1 MKMTKKQKIALSTGT
16 ITALVILGACGD
28 SVTQVTNVGI
38 ESVASYKELPECN
51 DRNDGEPYYVKDS
64 SSMYL
69 CTGNSWKK
77 MNGETGATGKE
88 GSSCTV
94 SALENGSGY
103 EVLCGGKKVG
113 TLLNG
118 AKGETG
124 ANGTSCSAETTADGI
139 KVYCGGEYIG
149 ILTNGPKGS
158 KGDDGKSCSAAAA
171 SDGIVVSCGGEYV
184 GTLTNGS
191 NGAPGENCSIE
202 EVSVGAKITCG
213 EKTVTITNG
222 TGSKGDDCMGEALA
236 NGNIQITCGTTVI
249 GEIRNGTPGVNG
261 KSAYEIALDYGF
273 VGTEAQWLQSL
284 KGAAG
289 ANGTSCTVK
298 ANATV
303 DGFDLTCGEN
313 TVVIKNGKAGTNCT
327 VQEKAAGSYDL
338 VCGGSTVTI
347 KDGATGAAG
356 TGCTVKE
363 SSTAGAYDLK
373 CGENVVTVKDGAAGA
388 NGTSCTVQ
396 TSTTADGYD
405 LKCGESTVTI
415 KNGVAGTSCT
425 VQKNTTDGGYDL
437 DCGGSTV
444 TIKDGAT
451 GAAGT
456 GCTVKESSTAEA
468 YDLQCGDNVVTV
480 KNGAT
485 GANGKSAYE
494 LAVDNGFNG
503 TLSQWLESLN
513 GTSCTVKAVS
523 DGYDVY
529 CGDEKV
535 GSLTNGGK
543 GDKGDD
549 CDVATGTDGA
559 AYDIVCGGTTK
570 GHLYN
575 GANCTVTS
583 SASGATIQCGTGPA
597 VSVTNGTSCYTSST
611 STGYDVYCGSEKVGS
626 LSNGGKGDTG
636 ADGKSC
642 DVATGTDGA
651 AYDIVCGGTT
661 KGHLYNGAG
670 CTITPTSSGSH
681 MVKCGDADAVEITNG
696 TNGTNGYN
704 CWIANGATTGTYDV
718 VCGDPQI
725 TSTQTRQTLRDGKNG
740 DPGTGCSVSPADDGA
755 FIQCGSSSSVK
766 INNGSSGSRGAPG
779 TSCTVTQEG
788 NGARVK
794 CGENDTGVL
803 IEKGATGAQGDG
815 CTTTDTHDGYIKVTC
830 GTGSNKTE
838 TTMFK
843 AACGSDPFDPD
854 SSLCD
859 VRDGKLYK
867 TVYIGETNSK
877 QRWMAKNLNYNTSN
891 SWCGGGVHEGTAEGD
906 CSVYGRL
913 YTQSAAL
920 TACPGGWHL
929 PSKAEFETLIR
940 YAGGGTNPT
949 NTAGDSTYPVYVT
962 AGAGVKLKSTSN
974 LWTGSTDAA
983 KGMDEYGFA
992 ALPAGYRHYSNS
1004 KFYYV
1009 GEYAYFWSSTTGGY
1023 GAYYMALRYDN
1034 AYASLRTNNVG
1045 YGFSVRCLKD

>member
-1 MKMTKKQKIALSTGT
+1 MKMTKKQKIALSAGT

-28 SVTQVTNVGI
+28 SVTQVMNVGI

-124 ANGTSCSAETTADGI
+124 ANGTSCSAETTTDGI

-236 NGNIQITCGTTVI
+236 NGNIQITCGATVI

-289 ANGTSCTVK
+289 ANGTSCTVQ

-327 VQEKAAGSYDL
+327 VQQKAAGSYDL
-338 VCGGSTVTI
+338 VCGGSAVTI
-347 KDGATGAAG
+347 KDGAAG
-356 TGCTVKE
+356 TGCTVKN

-373 CGENVVTVKDGAAGA
+373 CGESVVTVKDGAAGA

-415 KNGVAGTSCT
+415 KNGVAGTNCT

-451 GAAGT
+451 GATGT
-456 GCTVKESSTAEA
+456 GCTVEESTTANA
-468 YDLQCGDNVVTV
+468 YDLKCGDNVVTV

-494 LAVDNGFNG
+494 LAVENGFNG
-503 TLSQWLESLN
+503 TLSQWLESLR
-513 GTSCTVKAVS
+513 GTSCTVNAIS
-523 DGYDVY
+523 DGYEVL
-529 CGDEKV
+529 CEGMKV
-535 GSLTNGGK
+535 GELHNGTNGTNGTNGDDCSGALQDDGSIVISCGGELVGTLAKGTK

-549 CDVATGTDGA
+549 C
-559 AYDIVCGGTTK
+559 
-570 GHLYN
+570 
-575 GANCTVTS
+575 TVSS
-583 SASGATIQCGTGPA
+583 SASGATIQCGNGTPVEIANG
-597 VSVTNGTSCYTSST
+597 TNGS
-611 STGYDVYCGSEKVGS
+611 
-626 LSNGGKGDTG
+626 
-636 ADGKSC
+636 DGKS
-642 DVATGTDGA
+642 AYELAKEKGFTGTLEEWLASLVGSSGSQGP
-651 AYDIVCGGTT
+651 IGSSGS
-661 KGHLYNGAG
+661 KGDKGDPGVG

-696 TNGTNGYN
+696 TNGTNGTS
-704 CWIANGATTGTYDV
+704 CTIVTSTTEGYDYDV
-718 VCGDPQI
+718 KCGEAVMGH
-725 TSTQTRQTLRDGKNG
+725 LKNGDQGPIGSSGSKGDKG
-740 DPGTGCSVSPADDGA
+740 DPGTGCTVTPADDGA
-755 FIQCGSSSSVK
+755 LIQCGSSSSVK
-766 INNGSSGSRGAPG
+766 INNGSSGS
-779 TSCTVTQEG
+779 
-788 NGARVK
+788 K
-794 CGENDTGVL
+794 
-803 IEKGATGAQGDG
+803 GDG
-815 CTTTDTHDGYIKVTC
+815 CTTTDTHDGYITVTC
-830 GTGSNKTE
+830 GTGDNKTE

-913 YTQSAAL
+913 YTQAAAL

-940 YAGGGTNPT
+940 YAGGGADPT
-949 NTAGDSTYPVYVT
+949 NSGDATYPNYVT
-962 AGAGVKLKSTSN
+962 AGAGANLKSTSD
-974 LWTGSTDAA
+974 LWTASTDDA
-983 KGMDEYGFA
+983 KGKDLYGFA
-992 ALPAGYRHYSNS
+992 GLPAGARNLSYS

-1009 GEYAYFWSSTTGGY
+1009 GTYGFFWSSTAGGY
-1023 GAYYMALRYDN
+1023 GAYYMHLYNGN
-1034 AYASLRTNNVG
+1034 ANAHLYTNDVG
-1045 YGFSVRCLKD
+1045 LGFSVRCLKD